1 MNNYYSYSKL
11 STYLNCPQKY
21 KLSYLDKIKKK
32 EESIEAFIGKV
43 IHEVLEWLYNNSKE
57 ELSYIS
63 FDSIMNKYNE
73 IWNKRKHDKIFLAW
87 IKIQYKRN
95 KKLYNLE
102 WFKSNGIEYLRE
114 YYKNHGPDFSKNN
127 VIGVEEKIVFDL
139 GAFKFKGYIDR
150 IDKIDNYIIIN
161 DYKTGKTKTKSE
173 LLKDLQVKVYI
184 LAVLSKYK
192 DYNIKLRWHYLNKK
206 YNIVEID
213 TLKDLKPTFAENI
226 KNNILKIINDII
238 DSEKRMNFPSK
249 ESNLCEWCYMWNE
262 CSTRVGNNPSINL

>member
-1 MNNYYSYSKL
+1 M
-11 STYLNCPQKY
+11 
-21 KLSYLDKIKKK
+21 
-32 EESIEAFIGKV
+32 
-43 IHEVLEWLYNNSKE
+43 
-57 ELSYIS
+57 
-63 FDSIMNKYNE
+63 
-73 IWNKRKHDKIFLAW
+73 
-87 IKIQYKRN
+87 
-95 KKLYNLE
+95 
-102 WFKSNGIEYLRE
+102 
-114 YYKNHGPDFSKNN
+114 
-127 VIGVEEKIVFDL
+127 
-139 GAFKFKGYIDR
+139 
-150 IDKIDNYIIIN
+150 
-161 DYKTGKTKTKSE
+161 
-173 LLKDLQVKVYI
+173 LKDLQVKVYI